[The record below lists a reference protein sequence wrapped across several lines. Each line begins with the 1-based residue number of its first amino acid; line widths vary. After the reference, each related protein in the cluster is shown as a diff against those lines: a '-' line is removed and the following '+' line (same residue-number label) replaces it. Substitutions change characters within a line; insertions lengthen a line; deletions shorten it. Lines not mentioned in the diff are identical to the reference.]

1 MQPNPPGVISPTSFR
16 STCARSLRG
25 QREHH
30 LELDAVLGGT
40 KTRSPTS
47 RLSSRRP
54 SATEGRR
61 HDAKLA
67 GYDVPAESK
76 ILVNA
81 WWLANNPTLWRKPE
95 MSRPGAAHPGG
106 GGRGGAQRKRLPV
119 PVLGPA
125 DRWSCPGIVLAL
137 PIIGIVLGR
146 LVQNFELLRPRGRDK
161 IDTAEKAGQFSLHI
175 MMHSTVVCK
184 PRVWTDCICS
194 RSGKS
199 REDEKGRRV

>member
-95 MSRPGAAHPGG
+95 MSRPG
-106 GGRGGAQRKRLPV
+106 QRILEEEAEVEPSGNDFRYLS
-119 PVLGPA
+119 LGA